1 MDNSLETFL
10 LTVREYLVDGRG
22 KEASDKVKLF
32 INKDEDHKHETEI
45 SKEDIKELSSITIQ
59 DFQEDDFELANK
71 HSE

>member
-1 MDNSLETFL
+1 VDNSLETFL

-45 SKEDIKELSSITIQ
+45 T
-59 DFQEDDFELANK
+59 
-71 HSE
+71 